1 MSEPAD
7 EELPVTS
14 FRAVR
19 GGGAK
24 ARFAAAEAELLRNL
38 VAQVASLLAEDPPA
52 GQPDQDG
59 SGEPAGLKDAEAALG
74 DLLGL
79 SASSRLPDDP
89 ALARLLPDAYP
100 GDDAAA
106 GEFRRYTERALR
118 SGKVAAA
125 RTVLGTL
132 PESGGQVRLS
142 QEDAR
147 AWLRS
152 LNDVRLVLGVRLE
165 VTEDRDEML
174 RRTGLGGPQAAALWV
189 YDWLS
194 FLQET
199 LVRALW

>member
-19 GGGAK
+19 GGGAT
-24 ARFAAAEAELLRNL
+24 ARFAAAEAELLRSL
-38 VAQVASLLAEDPPA
+38 VVQVAGLLADDLPA
-52 GQPDQDG
+52 GQDG
-59 SGEPAGLKDAEAALG
+59 GQEPAGPQDTEAAIE

-100 GDDAAA
+100 GDEAAA
-106 GEFRRYTERALR
+106 GEFRRYTERGLR

-132 PESGGQVRLS
+132 PEDGGQVRLT
-142 QEDAR
+142 QQDAQ

-152 LNDVRLVLGVRLE
+152 LNDVRLVLGVRLK

-174 RRTGLGGPQAAALWV
+174 ERAGLGGPGAAALWV

-194 FLQET
+194 FLQES